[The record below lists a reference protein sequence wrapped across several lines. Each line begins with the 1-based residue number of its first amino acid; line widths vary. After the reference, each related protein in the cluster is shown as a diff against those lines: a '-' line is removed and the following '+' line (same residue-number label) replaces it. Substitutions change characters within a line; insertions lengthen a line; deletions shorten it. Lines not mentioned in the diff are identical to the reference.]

1 MIVLNELA
9 NQVKKIKGFQTKTMR
24 HARNRNIIIGAG
36 IGSALG
42 LAAGILF
49 APKSGREIR
58 QGISDR
64 TCETVKNLKENVTA
78 TRARVFNAAS
88 KKDAHLHDTGKK
100 GGDSKN
106 ESTKKTG
113 DDKGKETKK

>member
-1 MIVLNELA
+1 MVILNDLA
-9 NQVKKIKGFQTKTMR
+9 NQVKKIRGFQTKTMR
-24 HARNRNIIIGAG
+24 HARNRNIIIGAS

-64 TCETVKNLKENVTA
+64 TCETVKNLKENVTV
-78 TRARVFNAAS
+78 TRARMFDAAS
-88 KKDAHLHDTGKK
+88 KKEAHLHDAGKK

-113 DDKGKETKK
+113 EDKGTETSK